1 MHVYIVYNIED
12 SIDIRI
18 ILMYD
23 SKINAFT
30 VRQLR
35 AKFGFCAKL
44 RVSLPSWKSDVQALK
59 ANFIWSTETLRHSQH
74 APSTNQLQVT

>member
-59 ANFIWSTETLRHSQH
+59 ANFICRQRHSDTPNTH
-74 APSTNQLQVT
+74 PQLINYK